1 MSKLI
6 MLSTVL
12 LFMTQARLLITGKQA
27 LIFFKSDG
35 GFTQYSVIFTIN
47 FKAKQGIQIPLL

>member
-1 MSKLI
+1 